1 MSKYDQITE
10 ASLCMH
16 HWTSLDRLK
25 AAAYGLVSED
35 RKTDTA
41 VIFVHG
47 FLGDARG
54 TWLNFQEMID
64 SYVLR
69 FPHWSTADAYFFSY
83 ESFLQSITDS
93 AEELLSFTHK
103 IFPKP
108 PGWLF
113 SVPAVIRHIPGF
125 SLIALKKRTYKR
137 LILVGHS
144 EGAVVIRRAIVVAYK
159 RTGGKDPIL
168 GANLALFA
176 PAHLGFT
183 PSGWLGACL
192 ALGKVEELTMT
203 ILGFSPS
210 FTEMRDKTLL
220 HQIQQDTAE
229 LRRQAPNVAAFEAR
243 VLFGLKDYVVVKA
256 EYTWDKPDPP
266 DLGQDHVSVCKPR
279 TGYVK
284 PLEFVIR

>member
-183 PSGWLGACL
+183 PSG
-192 ALGKVEELTMT
+192 
-203 ILGFSPS
+203 
-210 FTEMRDKTLL
+210 
-220 HQIQQDTAE
+220 
-229 LRRQAPNVAAFEAR
+229 
-243 VLFGLKDYVVVKA
+243 
-256 EYTWDKPDPP
+256 
-266 DLGQDHVSVCKPR
+266 
-279 TGYVK
+279 
-284 PLEFVIR
+284 